1 MFAKIKAG
9 DDGMAGRCTLAGDLN
24 KCAFYN
30 AENGNCENPEKK
42 CLFLETERSEPQK
55 PIRTEKWFEQY
66 IR

>member
-1 MFAKIKAG
+1 
-9 DDGMAGRCTLAGDLN
+9 MAGRCTLAGDLN